1 MTSPLTPDPSHRPAH
16 GPSHR
21 PGPGASGNP
30 SHDAGASGSPDTG
43 NPTGTLP
50 PPSLLPPPVAGS
62 TPGLYSR
69 FRSEMVA
76 GGATGTTPPAE
87 RATAVLAGVAAV
99 GLLVWLGLTN
109 GWMLLFV
116 VGIIVSIFLHEVG
129 HYATA
134 RWSGMKVTQFFMG
147 FGPKVWSTQRGEV
160 EWGVRAI
167 PAGAFVRI
175 IGMSNADEVE
185 PADEA
190 RTYRQQPY
198 RWRLLV
204 ITAGSLMH
212 MVIAFLLLLTVF
224 SGWGHQEETG
234 TVRVTAP
241 PSAGSPAEAAGIEEG
256 DVIVAVGGQSV
267 ATRDDL
273 IDEIQ
278 AYAPGDA
285 TTVTV
290 ERDGET
296 TDLPVTLAAH
306 PMIEEP
312 TAFLGVASSSVDWV
326 DQSVVSAAGLA
337 VTEMG
342 RGIVDSVKG
351 VVTVLNPVNIWNHLT
366 GESEDIATR
375 PTTLVGATQVSG
387 TLGQEDGLRS
397 ILVLLAGVNV
407 FVGIFNLFPLLP
419 FDGGHAAIATY
430 ERIRSRRGQR
440 YYADVNKMMPVVI
453 VVLALVGFLFVTGLY
468 LDITKPL

>member
-1 MTSPLTPDPSHRPAH
+1 MSTPPAV
-16 GPSHR
+16 PAV
-21 PGPGASGNP
+21 PGR
-30 SHDAGASGSPDTG
+30 SGSDG
-43 NPTGTLP
+43 SLP
-50 PPSLLPPPVAGS
+50 PPSPGSSPGPSPLPPPD
-62 TPGLYSR
+62 PGLYSK
-69 FRSEMVA
+69 FRSELVA
-76 GGATGTTPPAE
+76 GGATESTPPAD
-87 RATAVLAGVAAV
+87 RQTALLAGVVVA
-99 GLLVWLGLTN
+99 GLLLWLGVSN
-109 GWMLLFV
+109 PWMLLFV
-116 VGIIVSIFLHEVG
+116 AGIIMSIFLHEVG
-129 HYATA
+129 HYSTA
-134 RWSGMKVTQFFMG
+134 RWAGMKVTQFFMG

-175 IGMSNADEVE
+175 IGMSSADEVD

-212 MVIAFLLLLTVF
+212 MVIAFVLLFSVF
-224 SGWGHQEETG
+224 VGWGHQEETG
-234 TVRVTAP
+234 TVTVTAP
-241 PSAGSPAEAAGIEEG
+241 PAEGSPAAAAGIDQG
-256 DVIVAVGGQSV
+256 DVIVAVGGTSIDS
-267 ATRDDL
+267 RDEL
-273 IDEIQ
+273 ISEIQ
-278 AYAPGDA
+278 SYEPGD
-285 TTVTV
+285 TTVVTV
-290 ERDGET
+290 DRDGTVSEV
-296 TDLPVTLAAH
+296 PVTFAEH
-306 PMIEEP
+306 PSFTEP
-312 TAFLGVASSSVDWV
+312 VAYLGVASSSVDWV
-326 DQSVVSAAGLA
+326 DQSVPSAAWLS

-366 GESEDIATR
+366 GETEDLATR

-387 TLGQEDGLRS
+387 ALGEEDGLRS
-397 ILVLLAGVNV
+397 VLVLLAGVNV

-430 ERIRSRRGQR
+430 ERIRSRPGRR